1 MIGIRN
7 HAIRTPFLSALTSR
21 EDDSIDPT
29 YDDDLDT
36 TSDDAVDPSWDD
48 ALDATSDVTSDGSGA
63 DDRADDHPSAA
74 DDELVEHDDA

>member
-36 TSDDAVDPSWDD
+36 SGDDAVDPSWDD
-48 ALDATSDVTSDGSGA
+48 TLDAAGSVA
-63 DDRADDHPSAA
+63 DDQEHTSAA
-74 DDELVEHDDA
+74 DELVEHDDA